1 RIVNKLAHLTF
12 SADGEI
18 NEEIAVFVMQNLS
31 RSQLKSY
38 LSALR
43 REMRRRRVYVALSGG
58 KESDVSGQIGVRY
71 PGREL
76 SVSRDDGLGAGVKV
90 SAGDDIMDASV
101 TGYLRELLEEIG
113 KV

>member
-1 RIVNKLAHLTF
+1 VNKLAALTF
-12 SADGEI
+12 TPEGEI
-18 NEEIAVFVMQNLS
+18 NEMVASLVLSNLS

-38 LSALR
+38 LAALR

-58 KESDVSGQIGVRY
+58 TASEVGGAIGERY

-76 SVSRDDGLGAGVKV
+76 AVYRDDGLGAGVKI

-101 TGYLRELLEEIG
+101 MGYLKELLGEIS
-113 KV
+113 KE